1 MLLPLTKQVVKL
13 LNLVEVFQRLLN
25 MMQFPLKLDLRN
37 VQKERYLKEKKWFIQ
52 SLSMILMLLIQELKG
67 SWLCFQEILG
77 K

>member
-52 SLSMILMLLIQELKG
+52 SLFMILMLLIQELKG